1 MFKYLLLFLCLLLP
15 CASAFGGVYISSPA
29 NNSTVNGSVNFVAT
43 ANTSCYK
50 GIGSMGIYPAP
61 YNLAYSGPGAS
72 LNHSLSLNA
81 GKYNA
86 VIVAW
91 DNCGGASTAGVTV
104 TVGSGGGGNW
114 KSFTNLQHSGGWT
127 GYGQGPPNFVDCSPC
142 SRVAW
147 SSAQGVRNPSLS
159 GYASQYNMW
168 GSGPYWDVL
177 FNNHLIGD
185 GTSQGL
191 PDSSHTIVPNVHSF
205 VYDIYFFGNNL
216 PASQAL
222 EFDLNQFFNGMGFI
236 WGHECRIAGGANEWD
251 VWDNL
256 AQHWSPTGLKCYP
269 NNNAW
274 NHLTLQVQRTSDN
287 KLFYQSI
294 TLNGWTQYVNRYYSP
309 GAAPG
314 WYGIT
319 VNYQMDG
326 DYKQTPY
333 SIFLDQFTFSY
344 Q

>member
-1 MFKYLLLFLCLLLP
+1 MSKYLLLVLCMLLP
-15 CASAFGGVYISSPA
+15 CASAFAGVYISSPA

-43 ANTSCYK
+43 ANTSCSK

-104 TVGSGGGGNW
+104 IVGSGGWG
-114 KSFTNLQHSGGWT
+114 KTFTNLQRTGGW
-127 GYGQGPPNFVDCSPC
+127 GSYGQGPPNFVDCSPC
-142 SRVAW
+142 SKVAW
-147 SSAQGVRNPSLS
+147 SSAQGVGNPSIS
-159 GYASQYNMW
+159 GQASRYNMW

-177 FNNHLIGD
+177 FNNHVVGD
-185 GTSQGL
+185 GSSQGL
-191 PDSSHTIVPNVHSF
+191 LDSNHTIVPNAHF
-205 VYDIYFFGNNL
+205 FTYDVYFFGANL
-216 PASQAL
+216 AASQAV
-222 EFDLNQFFNGMGFI
+222 EFDLNQFFGGMGFI
-236 WGHECRIAGGANEWD
+236 WGHECRIAGGHQWD
-251 VWDNL
+251 IWDNIN
-256 AQHWSPTGLKCYP
+256 QHWTPTGIPCYP

-274 NHLTLQVQRTSDN
+274 NHLTLKVQRTSDN
-287 KLFYQSI
+287 KLLYQSI
-294 TLNGWTQYVNRYYSP
+294 TLNGTTYNLNRYFSP
-309 GAAPG
+309 WTSHG
-314 WYGIT
+314 WYGLT

-333 SIFLDQFTFSY
+333 TIYLDQLTYSY
-344 Q
+344 N